1 MEFHITFSGGKPDPM
16 AIEHAIRAFDPAA
29 LVDVD
34 PSINVVRVATSID
47 GRLLTGLLNQ
57 AGYPVAPQQV
67 FQVPSTCCG
76 SCSG

>member
-1 MEFHITFSGGKPDPM
+1 MEFHITLFGAKPDPV
-16 AIEHAIRAFDPAA
+16 AIENAIRAVDPAA

-34 PSINVVRVATSID
+34 PSTHVVRVATSID
-47 GRLLTGLLNQ
+47 DRLLTQLVNR